1 MGNKSDLKNIILYA
15 NSLYMGAEENKSLTR
30 VYKEAKNLLSAN
42 DEIFISMNEL
52 DNPLYKMDL
61 KLQIIDEIVEK
72 INLSQTMS
80 NLLKILAENKKVR
93 KLQEILEAFILIY
106 NKNNNIAEVNVLS
119 TIELSEIQKQNL
131 LKKLKKML
139 NKNILINYQIDEKI
153 LGGLIIKY
161 DDIIIDASVQNKI
174 KKLHSILK
182 GNI

>member
-1 MGNKSDLKNIILYA
+1 MGNKSDFKNIILYA